1 MRFDFYLVRFFN
13 KSHEYLISKN
23 LYFLTSRITLILVKF
38 KYRILFY
45 NKLYKLKVIR
55 HKNYKTDKISKNEVS
70 HEILS

>member
-45 NKLYKLKVIR
+45 NKLYKLKVNTHIIIKS
-55 HKNYKTDKISKNEVS
+55 HKILKNGVCHEV
-70 HEILS
+70 LS